1 MPSRIRVQRRSQYSA
16 PPRTSWI
23 VRNRFRCSPARSRYS
38 KRSSHSRP
46 TATTV
51 TSAAIAATTR
61 RFAILE
67 RRIARPPAAAS
78 RCFRLKLAC
87 LYQPDFA
94 SRTSHSIQGAKPEG
108 IRHPFSRRGTRDAV
122 SRGELHKHSLR
133 GSGLDR
139 SALRQEFEQLHKA
152 GPWSGIALGSDDNRP
167 VGARKNES
175 RPGSRDSKKVSP
187 SRGARAPSVDT
198 PPCMMPPVAV
208 PVWPGLAGIAPGRWS
223 APGVDTPG
231 WNR

>member
-122 SRGELHKHSLR
+122 SRANCINIRCAAR
-133 GSGLDR
+133 GSTAQPCDR
-139 SALRQEFEQLHKA
+139 SLSNFIRLGLGAVL
-152 GPWSGIALGSDDNRP
+152 ALGSDDNRP